1 MRNRYVVAYDV
12 RDPKRL
18 RQTHRKMKG
27 FGDSLQFSVFLC
39 ELSAKEKV
47 LLEEALSEIIN
58 FKEDQVLVIDLGPV
72 DGHRANAMEALGR
85 QVLPRSREVV
95 VV

>member
-18 RQTHRKMKG
+18 RQTHQKMKG

-58 FKEDQVLVIDLGPV
+58 FKEDQVLVVDLGPV